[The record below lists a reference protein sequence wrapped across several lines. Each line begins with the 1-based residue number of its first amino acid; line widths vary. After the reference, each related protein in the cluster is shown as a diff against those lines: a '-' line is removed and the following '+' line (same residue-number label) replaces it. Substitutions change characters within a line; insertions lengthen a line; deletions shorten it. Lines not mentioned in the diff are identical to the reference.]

1 VLEDH
6 PHDAAFRPVG
16 SRFCPSHGTYR
27 MAWVATFRSVAVV
40 PAIGEPAAPILM
52 AGLGGRVTP
61 RECVARTRT
70 RGARYIAFVRRLCP
84 VPVFASAS
92 GVPSSASRP
101 CTRTRDPSTVIT
113 DAVQADGVGP
123 AGRAGAEDSRWR
135 TVRVIAGAGDEH
147 VAAGPVEPGQHH
159 DLSTGPKIADPFGD
173 LRLKHE
179 PRRRCAQVAL
189 PWRLRPV
196 FQW

>member
-1 VLEDH
+1 MGGHVSKRGRRSCHRGTCSPDLDGW
-6 PHDAAFRPVG
+6 PWRACNPARMRCTDTDTGCPLYRFRPAALSSTG
-16 SRFCPSHGTYR
+16 
-27 MAWVATFRSVAVV
+27 FR
-40 PAIGEPAAPILM
+40 IGKRRPIE
-52 AGLGGRVTP
+52 R
-61 RECVARTRT
+61 
-70 RGARYIAFVRRLCP
+70 
-84 VPVFASAS
+84 
-92 GVPSSASRP
+92 SRP

-135 TVRVIAGAGDEH
+135 TVRVIAGAGDGH
-147 VAAGPVEPGQHH
+147 VAAGPVEPGRHH